1 MWKTETKVLSEGV
14 GAEQQADEV
23 QDVRTMPGSKQW
35 NPGISQSHG

>member
-1 MWKTETKVLSEGV
+1 MWKAETKVLSEGV

-23 QDVRTMPGSKQW
+23 LDVRTMPGSKGW

>member
-23 QDVRTMPGSKQW
+23 QDVRTMPGSKRW

>member
-23 QDVRTMPGSKQW
+23 QDVRTMPGSKGW
-35 NPGISQSHG
+35 NPGISQSLG